1 MTFIFG
7 HALGVKKYNKVI
19 QLEKKKKK
27 IVLLSMTQ
35 PARIFQSACTILSQ
49 LCVFK
54 PVLGA
59 DFVFVVNLVICIL
72 KSRWNKPVRANLIT
86 LTKRRKLS
94 SACPKHYY
102 PISENEHSAYYT
114 SCETSKK
121 GGNDQA
127 KVFWNVPGYGLAAKR
142 LIKA

>member
-1 MTFIFG
+1 M
-7 HALGVKKYNKVI
+7 K
-19 QLEKKKKK
+19 
-27 IVLLSMTQ
+27 Q
-35 PARIFQSACTILSQ
+35 PARILQSTCTILSQ

-59 DFVFVVNLVICIL
+59 GFVFVVNLVICIL
-72 KSRWNKPVRANLIT
+72 KSRWNKPARANSIT
-86 LTKRRKLS
+86 LTKRRKLL

-102 PISENEHSAYYT
+102 RISEKSFSVLHKLRNL
-114 SCETSKK
+114 KK
-121 GGNDQA
+121 GGNDGA